1 MGYAVPIEPME
12 APLPLPPQIPSNPA
26 QVMAKIVY
34 PQAIDTSEYPDL
46 EDFSIL
52 EPEVILQERPGVL
65 LITEKPMKQNG
76 GTRQVM
82 VNGKLMTLMPYQTI
96 NNQKI
101 GRFCKFFNFSHCVI
115 KYFIFFYS

>member
-1 MGYAVPIEPME
+1 MDS
-12 APLPLPPQIPSNPA
+12 LPLPPQIPTNPA

-34 PQAIDTSEYPDL
+34 PQEIDTSEYPEI

-52 EPEVILQERPGVL
+52 EPEVILEERPGVL
-65 LITEKPMKQNG
+65 LITEKPLKQNG

-101 GRFCKFFNFSHCVI
+101 GKYSDPNLYLAFKI
-115 KYFIFFYS
+115 KIATNLMRRRLSCE

>member
-101 GRFCKFFNFSHCVI
+101 GRLRNFCNFSHCAL
-115 KYFIFFYS
+115 KYFVFFYS